1 MPVIRITKQTME
13 RLKQWAEPLTD
24 TADSAVSKALDAA
37 ELSPSLSADPITAE
51 PDRRRTETFIDHLLA
66 MPEVGDDADFDQ
78 PRSRPRAVEL

>member
-1 MPVIRITKQTME
+1 MPVIRITEQTME

-24 TADSAVSKALDAA
+24 TADSALSKALDAA
-37 ELSPSLSADPITAE
+37 DLSPSPAADPITAE